1 MEQDRAFERKYSIN
15 IARLKR
21 GKHSEA
27 FEIDRA
33 FFEQMSTS
41 LISEGNVTAR
51 LEMEKYGTHLDV
63 KFFINGTVQVE
74 CDRCGQPYPQAVAEE
89 RRIIYAFSESMKFSG
104 YEVIYVDPE
113 EPNLSLVQELYDFVH
128 LALPMRKVPKPEVHI
143 CPPEVLEVLGL
154 DERGEPLP
162 QAPAE
167 ETDTEDEP
175 VDERWAALKKLR
187 DQMED

>member
-15 IARLKR
+15 VARLKL
-21 GKHSEA
+21 GKHSET

-41 LISEGNVTAR
+41 LIGEGNLEAR
-51 LEMEKYGTHLDV
+51 LGMEKYKTHLDV
-63 KFFINGTVQVE
+63 KFFIEGTVQVE
-74 CDRCGQPYPQAVAEE
+74 CDRCGQPYPQAIADE
-89 RRIIYAFSESMKFSG
+89 RRVIYAFSESLKFDNQ
-104 YEVIYVDPE
+104 EVIYVDPE

-128 LALPMRKVPKPEVHI
+128 LALPMRRVPELEVHI
-143 CPPEVLEVLGL
+143 CPPEVLAVLGL

-162 QAPAE
+162 EAPVDASD
-167 ETDTEDEP
+167 TDDEP